1 MAKIEVEQRGLIS
14 RDRFFELKDFFT
26 QNGSMIDTKKRF
38 SMIVNNVATT
48 VREAKDE
55 LIDIKLRI
63 TNKKPELAVKYG
75 KWSGKDSRQ
84 EFNFFLEE
92 DQFDDMLAFL
102 KIIGYE
108 KYVLMANTKYDYL
121 YNDIEFSLVEV
132 PNWGY
137 YFEAEISTEP
147 DNIDSAMK
155 KIDKELNDL
164 KLKTLNEED
173 FYDLLDEL
181 NGRDG
186 YKIDLKKTSFSKL
199 KEKFS
204 DYF

>member
-1 MAKIEVEQRGLIS
+1 MAKIEVEQRGLIDK
-14 RDRFFELKDFFT
+14 DRFLELKEFFA
-26 QNGSMIDTKKRF
+26 QNGSLIDTKKRF
-38 SMIVNNVATT
+38 SMIVNSVTTT

-75 KWSGKDSRQ
+75 KWSGMDCRQ

-92 DQFDDMLAFL
+92 NKFDDMLAFL
-102 KIIGYE
+102 KIMGYK
-108 KYVLMANTKYDYL
+108 KYALMANTKHDYL
-121 YNDIEFSLVEV
+121 YHGVEFSLVEV
-132 PNWGY
+132 PDWGY

-147 DNIDSAMK
+147 ENTSSAMK
-155 KIDKELNDL
+155 KIDKELNGL
-164 KLKTLNEED
+164 KLKILNEED

-186 YKIDLKKTSFSKL
+186 FKIDLEKTSFSKL